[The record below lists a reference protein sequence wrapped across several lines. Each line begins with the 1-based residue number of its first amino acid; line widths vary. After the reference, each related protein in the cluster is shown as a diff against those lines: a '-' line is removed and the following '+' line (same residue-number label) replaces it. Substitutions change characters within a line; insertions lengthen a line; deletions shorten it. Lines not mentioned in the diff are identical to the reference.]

1 MNVSL
6 SNTDLEKRIPNV
18 ITYGE
23 LRSMNIDELMRK
35 IPMALLYE
43 TSEHYGHWV
52 LLHKTPEGIE
62 FFDSYGFK
70 PDREE
75 ELIPQKFRQPH
86 MLSALLRM
94 LSQTIPINYNQYR
107 FQEKETATCGR
118 WVLMRH
124 ELSHK
129 TIDEFKRGVDRI
141 CAEIGVTPDEFSVM
155 ATNHL

>member
-6 SNTDLEKRIPNV
+6 SNTDLERSIPNV

-23 LRSMNIDELMRK
+23 LKNMNIDQLMARL
-35 IPMALLYE
+35 PLALLYE
-43 TSEHYGHWV
+43 TSADYGHWV

-75 ELIPQKFRQPH
+75 ALIPEKFRQPH
-86 MLSALLRM
+86 FLSALLRGLAYEM
-94 LSQTIPINYNQYR
+94 PINFSQYR
-107 FQEKETATCGR
+107 FQDQNTATCGR

-124 ELSHK
+124 KLSHK
-129 TIDEFKRGVDRI
+129 TIDEFKRGVDRA
-141 CAEIGVTPDEFSVM
+141 CAEFGVTPDELSVL